1 MGSFDG
7 KVAIIT
13 GAARGLGLDYA
24 TFFLQDGACVVLGDS
39 NCAAVHEATARLQA
53 SGRVLGIC
61 LDVTDVVSTQAM
73 AQQAMKTFVHAD
85 ILFTNAAIWGDLQRT
100 HLMHSQ
106 R

>member
-61 LDVTDVVSTQAM
+61 LHVTDVVSTQAM
-73 AQQAMKTFVHAD
+73 AQQLMKTFGHAH
-85 ILFTNAAIWGDLQRT
+85 ILVSNPPTWGKLQRSP
-100 HLMHSQ
+100 LP
-106 R
+106 